1 MTQFKLQFILMQI
14 RLSSSSA
21 ASTRGAEV
29 SLLICMTHSF
39 ESTAGAIVGSR
50 NRTAKSLGGEEDR
63 QDGMKMAWLGGDT
76 YFSRRIGYGASF
88 TLSGFS
94 SNLLLYCRLN
104 NHCQNQILTGVT
116 ACFEL
121 LNHLSG

>member
-63 QDGMKMAWLGGDT
+63 QDGMKMAWLGGTLTLAEGLGMGRRSLCLGSPLT
-76 YFSRRIGYGASF
+76 YCCIAD
-88 TLSGFS
+88 
-94 SNLLLYCRLN
+94 
-104 NHCQNQILTGVT
+104 
-116 ACFEL
+116 
-121 LNHLSG
+121 